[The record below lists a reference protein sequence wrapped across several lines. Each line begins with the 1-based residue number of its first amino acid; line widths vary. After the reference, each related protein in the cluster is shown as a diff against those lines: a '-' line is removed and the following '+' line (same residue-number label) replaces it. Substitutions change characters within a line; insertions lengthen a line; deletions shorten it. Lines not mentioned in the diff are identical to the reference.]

1 MNAVQNSLLRF
12 GLVGLVGLLVDAG
25 VTLYSFEFLGISP
38 ATAKVA
44 GFVLAVSVTYF
55 LHHYYTFAL
64 REPALNGVR
73 ILQYVAAQA
82 ICVLVNVGVFL
93 GVIGL
98 FGETDPAYPSEVE
111 QVIWEHPAVQDCAVI
126 GVPDDKWG
134 EAVKGVVELNK
145 GMSVEGDEL
154 IALCRERLGG
164 VKTPKTID
172 FVAELPRSANGKVL
186 KKDVRA
192 AYWADAGRKI

>member
-98 FGETDPAYPSEVE
+98 FGETDPEV
-111 QVIWEHPAVQDCAVI
+111 VLAGTALASLSSSLTNYLLGRW
-126 GVPDDKWG
+126 
-134 EAVKGVVELNK
+134 VVF
-145 GMSVEGDEL
+145 
-154 IALCRERLGG
+154 IERS
-164 VKTPKTID
+164 TEP
-172 FVAELPRSANGKVL
+172 
-186 KKDVRA
+186 
-192 AYWADAGRKI
+192 